1 LLQSKVTAILA
12 NNKMIEMKCKVL
24 CAIIL
29 IAGFSIKESAAQP
42 ATHDIHSLKFLGE
55 YDIPHKMNFEGT
67 VIGGLSGID
76 YDAKNDV
83 YYIISDDRSS
93 FNPARFYTVKIKLK
107 NDKIETVIF
116 KQVTS
121 LKQPNGKVYPTSA
134 QDAEHTP
141 DPEGI
146 RFNPFTKKLVWTSE
160 GERIVKFDKKVLE
173 DPSIIEMNMNG
184 EYKDSFELPDNM
196 HMHATENGPRQNGVF
211 EGLTFS
217 GDYKKLYV
225 NVEEPIYE
233 DGNRAGLGDS
243 TGWIRILK
251 FDTKTKKPE
260 AEYAYQIDAVANP
273 PLIPGSF
280 KINGVPDILWVGTDK
295 LLVTERS
302 FSTGYV
308 KCVIKVY
315 FADLSKSTNVIHKKS
330 LKDGKSFIPAKKK
343 LLLNMNSLHMYTDN
357 IEGATFGPTLK
368 NGHRTLVFVS
378 DDNFAIFQKT
388 QLLLFEID

>member
-1 LLQSKVTAILA
+1 MMFKVICAVFLFIVISVNKSAGQSQVR
-12 NNKMIEMKCKVL
+12 E
-24 CAIIL
+24 
-29 IAGFSIKESAAQP
+29 
-42 ATHDIHSLKFLGE
+42 IHSLKFLGE
-55 YDIPHKMNFEGT
+55 YDIPHKMNFDGT
-67 VIGGLSGID
+67 VIGGLSAID

-107 NDKIETVIF
+107 NDKIDTVVF
-116 KQVTS
+116 KKVTT
-121 LKQPNGKVYPTSA
+121 LKQQNGKVYPSSA
-134 QDAEHTP
+134 EDPVHTP

-146 RFNPFTKKLVWTSE
+146 RYNPTTKKLIWTSE
-160 GERIVKFDKKVLE
+160 GERIVRTGKTILE
-173 DPSIIEMNMNG
+173 DPTITEIDSNG
-184 EYKDSFELPDNM
+184 HYRDSFELPANM

-243 TGWIRILK
+243 TGWIRIIK

-260 AEYAYQIDAVANP
+260 AEYGYQIDAVANP

-280 KINGVPDILWVGTDK
+280 KINGIPDILWIAPEKV
-295 LLVTERS
+295 LVTERS

-315 FADLSKSTNVIHKKS
+315 LADLSKATNVIHKSS
-330 LKDGKSFIPAKKK
+330 LKDGKTFIPAKKK
-343 LLLNMNSLHMYTDN
+343 LLLNMNSLHIYTDN
-357 IEGATFGPTLK
+357 IEGATFGPILK
-368 NGHRTLVFVS
+368 NGHRSLVFVS
-378 DDNFAIFQKT
+378 DDNFAVFQKT